1 MVSFSKRIETEW
13 GKFNFYFNEIY
24 TMEGRRF
31 HISLIG
37 RDMKALMF
45 HMKANESKWEFV
57 NSSNCPEWLT
67 KLEKELSNLIKESL
81 K

>member
-1 MVSFSKRIETEW
+1 MYPIILAKVTLSQL
-13 GKFNFYFNEIY
+13 
-24 TMEGRRF
+24 
-31 HISLIG
+31 ISLIG